1 MVSSYRAAS
10 VWSGVGVGDGR
21 ERAGAGGGRGGGIP
35 SEQTDRQ
42 TDTGRLHA
50 AGGGEDVDGGS
61 ELSGAESGRVT
72 GFCV

>member
-1 MVSSYRAAS
+1 MVAVVVYRAS
-10 VWSGVGVGDGR
+10 
-21 ERAGAGGGRGGGIP
+21 
-35 SEQTDRQ
+35 RQ

-50 AGGGEDVDGGS
+50 AGGGEDVDGS